1 MFRGRADIRTAS
13 DGTRQGVQGPGLAR
27 RWICKWRD
35 ASGAASAFGGK
46 TAAHRD
52 AAGRGRTRREEE
64 VVVVRGYVGVARTPG
79 NDDDDV
85 AAGDDA
91 DDENDA
97 GNVIFRMTLCSALRG
112 EESAVGNG
120 FLF

>member
-1 MFRGRADIRTAS
+1 MERVEG
-13 DGTRQGVQGPGLAR
+13 
-27 RWICKWRD
+27 
-35 ASGAASAFGGK
+35 
-46 TAAHRD
+46 D
-52 AAGRGRTRREEE
+52 AA
-64 VVVVRGYVGVARTPG
+64 ADAMKLLMMMTPG